1 MKLDILVFDIFISI
15 LISIIIIIS
24 TFILAKYI
32 KKIFEINKILYK
44 LIFIYIS

>member
-32 KKIFEINKILYK
+32 KKICEINKILYK